1 MAAENIITYHEPDR
15 IWLKDPD
22 EVEKY
27 TINWTNYLKGDT
39 ISSTDW
45 YMDTSSTISGL
56 TLVEAN
62 TTTTA
67 SATIS
72 GGYHGGKYVLSN
84 RIVTAAG
91 LTKEKKL
98 IIQVMDTEYRR
109 MCS

>member
-1 MAAENIITYHEPDR
+1 MAAENIITYHEPDK
-15 IWLKDPD
+15 IWVKDPND
-22 EVEKY
+22 VEKF
-27 TINWTNYLKGDT
+27 TINWANWLKGDT

-45 YMDTSSTISGL
+45 YQGESTSTDL

-72 GGYHGGKYVLSN
+72 GGYHGGRYVLSN

-91 LTKEKKL
+91 FTKEKKL
-98 IIQVMDTEYRR
+98 IIHVIDSEYRR
-109 MCS
+109 LCN

>member
-1 MAAENIITYHEPDR
+1 MAAENKITYNEPDK
-15 IWLKDPD
+15 IWVKDPND
-22 EVEKY
+22 VEKF
-27 TINWTNYLKGDT
+27 TIDWANWLQGDT

-45 YMDTSSTISGL
+45 YQGESTSTDL

-72 GGYHGGKYVLSN
+72 GGNHGGRYVMSN

-98 IIQVMDTEYRR
+98 IIHVIDSEYRR
-109 MCS
+109 LCN